1 LLTPGGKALYHTY
14 MSTITGQKISAY
26 YERYKGIDVTFTKEI
41 IHVTGLMAQQVHL
54 KCGNDF
60 WPCVI
65 YSSSFE
71 GAKIVANVKTGLLN
85 KLQQANNYVSLRLS
99 FKLPEKPN
107 PVSFFVA
114 ARMVGSNPYGNSQDI
129 NMLTLEFS
137 NRPSDDLIEIMGR
150 LLDANV
156 NSTKRKDER
165 VPLTADNQRKLKMVS
180 RETCVYIQKVPRRC
194 ILRDISFSGTKLIML
209 GIAKFLMD
217 KEGEVQI
224 EFDDPTESFLIKGKF
239 VRTEIVEGKKEM
251 IAMVLNFDESS
262 VPMGYKIRLNDFLAT
277 VRADNR
283 PQNE

>member
-1 LLTPGGKALYHTY
+1 
-14 MSTITGQKISAY
+14 
-26 YERYKGIDVTFTKEI
+26 
-41 IHVTGLMAQQVHL
+41 
-54 KCGNDF
+54 
-60 WPCVI
+60 
-65 YSSSFE
+65 
-71 GAKIVANVKTGLLN
+71 
-85 KLQQANNYVSLRLS
+85 
-99 FKLPEKPN
+99 
-107 PVSFFVA
+107 
-114 ARMVGSNPYGNSQDI
+114 
-129 NMLTLEFS
+129 
-137 NRPSDDLIEIMGR
+137 
-150 LLDANV
+150 
-156 NSTKRKDER
+156 
-165 VPLTADNQRKLKMVS
+165 MVS

>member
-1 LLTPGGKALYHTY
+1 MLTPGGKALYHTY

>member
-1 LLTPGGKALYHTY
+1 